1 MKGGKVSKKL
11 ALGISLGLIASLLL
25 ACTTTAKKEGKK
37 EEVKTVKIN
46 EDLQV
51 GEVRWKV
58 LEVNKAE
65 AIEQSFGEPKKAGG
79 VFVILKLEAELLGK
93 ESGTVSATQLRVI
106 DSKNRTFEH
115 STEGQTALTMA
126 DKESLFLKQ
135 VNPNV
140 PITGYA
146 AFDVAK
152 DATGLKLKIKDLRLA
167 STEYGYVDL
176 GI

>member
-1 MKGGKVSKKL
+1 MKRFLVVGL
-11 ALGISLGLIASLLL
+11 CLGLVTFLIL
-25 ACTTTAKKEGKK
+25 ACTTTTKKEEKK
-37 EEVKTVKIN
+37 EEVKTVKVN

-58 LEVNKAE
+58 LEVNKTE
-65 AIEQSFGEPKKAGG
+65 AIDQPFGEPKKANG

-93 ESGTVSATQLRVI
+93 ESGTVDSTQFSIL
-106 DSKNRTFEH
+106 DSQNRTFKS
-115 STEGQTALTMA
+115 STEGQTALTFA
-126 DKESLFLKQ
+126 NKESLFLKQ

-146 AFDVAK
+146 VFDIAK
-152 DATGLKLKIKDLRLA
+152 DATGLKLKIKDLRLT
-167 STEYGYVDL
+167 STEYGFVEL